1 MAKSIIKL
9 IAVALA
15 SAALTLPAAAQNY
28 PDHLVRIVV
37 PFPAG
42 GSNDVLARILAQ
54 SLSEDL
60 SQQFIVENH
69 AGAGGNTGAEYVARA
84 QADGYTLLLTAPGP
98 LAINLALYGKL
109 AFEPTKDFAPVALVA
124 SVPIVLMV
132 HTSVP
137 AKNVKELIT
146 LAQKDPGK
154 VNYASSGVGSTNHLA
169 GELLKSM
176 AHIDIVHVPYRGAAP
191 AMNDL
196 LGGHVPM
203 MFDNMPAALP
213 QIKGGK
219 VKALAV
225 AGAKRAGS
233 LPDVPTVA
241 ESGLPG
247 FEASAWFGLVAPSQ
261 TPASALA
268 KLTAAVEKAL
278 KSPALAVHFRELG
291 AEPGTLFGAAFGD
304 MLKAETAKWAEVIRS
319 SGAKA
324 N

>member
-1 MAKSIIKL
+1 MLGMAAL
-9 IAVALA
+9 AVAA
-15 SAALTLPAAAQNY
+15 FVQPSTAQTY
-28 PDHLVRIVV
+28 PDRPVRIVV

-60 SQQFIVENH
+60 GQQFIVENR
-69 AGAGGNTGAEYVARA
+69 AGAGGNTGAESVARA
-84 QADGYTLLLTAPGP
+84 SADGYTLLLTAPGP
-98 LAINLALYGKL
+98 LAINPALYGKL
-109 AFEPTKDFAPVALVA
+109 PFDPEKDFAPIALVA

-132 HTSVP
+132 HPGV
-137 AKNVKELIT
+137 AANNVKELIA
-146 LAQKDPGK
+146 LAKKEPGK
-154 VNYASSGVGSTNHLA
+154 INYASSGVGSTNHLA

-213 QIKGGK
+213 Q
-219 VKALAV
+219 VKAGTVRALAV
-225 AGAKRAGS
+225 AGAKRAAS

-247 FEASAWFGLVAPSQ
+247 FDAEAWFGLVAPSQ
-261 TPASALA
+261 TPAPVLTR
-268 KLTAAVEKAL
+268 LTAAVEKAL
-278 KSPALAVHFRELG
+278 KNPALVAHYRELG
-291 AEPGTLFGAAFGD
+291 AEPGALSGAKFGV
-304 MLKAETAKWAEVIRS
+304 MLKIETKKWTEVIQS